1 MCDVNRV
8 VYLEPNSWSGSEIAP
23 TKPDPMP
30 DQTIADPSECDLLS
44 AMKALTEGSDQ
55 FARFL
60 DEHLD
65 GAAETRHKWLR
76 MLFIH
81 LVLYTENARL
91 PHTERSLVH
100 TLETLIAETG
110 TG

>member
-1 MCDVNRV
+1 MYDTNRV
-8 VYLEPNSWSGSEIAP
+8 VFLEPNSWSGTEIATP
-23 TKPDPMP
+23 KPDPMP
-30 DQTIADPSECDLLS
+30 DQTFADPTASDLLS

-55 FARFL
+55 LACFL
-60 DEHLD
+60 DERL
-65 GAAETRHKWLR
+65 GEAAETRHKWLR

-81 LVLYTENARL
+81 LVLYTEKARL
-91 PHTERSLVH
+91 PHTERSLVN